1 MAMTTATKTAMT
13 YINHDDMKEEGSAT
27 RVCGAKLFTKL
38 FPNTNN
44 SNNKRTGSSNSSAVP
59 FLTLTPSAVGTMSDS
74 QHEHSDHHHHHQ
86 DHLQQNPSK
95 DLFVVGSSI
104 GTESFGSDA
113 AANMEKNNNKNVIVV
128 EGLGPSS
135 SSSSPPATSSP
146 SSPAINDMIAE
157 DFFEQRLSN
166 NSEGF
171 LQFNPTILQDLKMKH
186 GKTTTAFSTKNDKKN
201 QGSRLNLPSLSSHI
215 ISKMDTTEKDNELIS
230 LSEHVRKAKIFGE
243 EDGDD
248 DDKVQ
253 VDKTTMNN
261 KKKIQAKQSDD
272 DAPVFPPFQ
281 LEEWTKPEVDESRTD
296 DDNSNNNNG
305 QRLELLDEERE
316 TLESEKMELAKE
328 MEEFRNDLLQ
338 LKASLKIKNLLP
350 VQLSEPT
357 VVVPNESVQG
367 GNMEYA
373 GEKSI
378 EMVSTTENVGRRFKK
393 DWSLGFGQDGDEDK
407 ILMEEP
413 SFIDDKKKRAGD
425 GNKTKKTKSRAGKSL
440 KPAAESLTDSA
451 DEVSTPE
458 LTEEILP
465 GKKPNDFE
473 SEEKIAND
481 QRIQD
486 SKAQD
491 RNPSACNLVQ
501 IAEQQGA
508 VFAALHY
515 ESNSMNIGAEK
526 NSQKPSQ
533 LAGTAT
539 NSSKNAEKKLPSK
552 SKRNEELGSSKKANI
567 KSTAPK
573 QNSLSLAKTS
583 KKTRKSGSKDD
594 SLTRDEDEYARDM
607 EQVQKLLKKYGFQKK
622 STKKFPSSYQDMEP
636 HFGQSSQDDEDQA
649 VVEIENLSAVSEH
662 TSLYSDTDDPDLGF
676 QMHAELCQK
685 GTWKSNG
692 SVHSGKRSSLRPRKY
707 NASSSQ
713 SSRSKLE
720 SILKADDVE
729 ASDRVRFKKSIQSR
743 VIVGGVHYDDEIRI
757 SNTPT
762 PDPHDM
768 STIEERQD
776 ESEST
781 PYGDLETSRDGS
793 PSPEKKKVDS
803 LIQYWECQGS
813 N

>member
-1 MAMTTATKTAMT
+1 MGTKTTMS
-13 YINHDDMKEEGSAT
+13 YNNHYDVKEEGSAT

-44 SNNKRTGSSNSSAVP
+44 NYNKKPGSSSSVAP

-74 QHEHSDHHHHHQ
+74 QHEHSDHHHHHHQNNQ
-86 DHLQQNPSK
+86 DPSK

-113 AANMEKNNNKNVIVV
+113 AANMENNNNKKIIVV
-128 EGLGPSS
+128 EGLGQSS
-135 SSSSPPATSSP
+135 SPPPATSS
-146 SSPAINDMIAE
+146 SSAPAINDLIAE

-166 NSEGF
+166 NSERF
-171 LQFNPTILQDLKMKH
+171 LQFNPTILQDMKMMH
-186 GKTTTAFSTKNDKKN
+186 GKATTTSSTKNEKTN

-215 ISKMDTTEKDNELIS
+215 ISKMDTAEKDNELIS
-230 LSEHVRKAKIFGE
+230 LSEHVRKTKIFGE
-243 EDGDD
+243 NDGDD
-248 DDKVQ
+248 KVE
-253 VDKTTMNN
+253 VGRTSM
-261 KKKIQAKQSDD
+261 KKKTMQAKQSDD
-272 DAPVFPPFQ
+272 DTPAFPPFQ
-281 LEEWTKPEVDESRTD
+281 LEEWMRTEVNESRTD
-296 DDNSNNNNG
+296 DGNSSSSNSNNG
-305 QRLELLDEERE
+305 QRLETLDEERE
-316 TLESEKMELAKE
+316 TLQSEKIELAKE

-338 LKASLKIKNLLP
+338 LKASLKMKNRFP
-350 VQLSEPT
+350 VQLSKPT
-357 VVVPNESVQG
+357 VVVPNPSVQG
-367 GNMEYA
+367 GSMEYA
-373 GEKSI
+373 GDQSI
-378 EMVSTTENVGRRFKK
+378 EMVSTAENVGRRFKK

-413 SFIDDKKKRAGD
+413 SFIDDKKMRDGD
-425 GNKTKKTKSRAGKSL
+425 DSKTKTTKSKSRTGTSL
-440 KPAAESLTDSA
+440 KPASESSTDSA
-451 DEVSTPE
+451 SEVSTPE

-465 GKKPNDFE
+465 GKKTNDFE
-473 SEEKIAND
+473 PEEKLAND

-486 SKAQD
+486 NKAKD

-515 ESNSMNIGAEK
+515 ESNSMNIGTETS
-526 NSQKPSQ
+526 SQKTGQ
-533 LAGTAT
+533 IADTAT
-539 NSSKNAEKKLPSK
+539 NTSKNIEKKMLPK
-552 SKRNEELGSSKKANI
+552 PKRNEEPGSSKKVNSNI
-567 KSTAPK
+567 TLQK
-573 QNSLSLAKTS
+573 QSSPSLAKTS

-594 SLTRDEDEYARDM
+594 SLDRDEDEYARDM

-636 HFGQSSQDDEDQA
+636 HFGKSSQDDEDQA

-729 ASDRVRFKKSIQSR
+729 SSDRVRFKKSIQSR

-757 SNTPT
+757 SSTPT

-781 PYGDLETSRDGS
+781 PYGDLGTSRDGS